1 MKFSAAVSSIFLAG
15 SAVAVPTTVQTDKP
29 QTFDVVAVKPSSP
42 IEDFVVGAA
51 SRGLLLDLANQN
63 ATCEGEN
70 DQATFYIEGSK
81 LFLYSDDKP
90 QQIFVDRSGMGQG
103 ITGYVDEGS
112 SFPRNGELEGWAIN
126 ASGDLTFAGN
136 NFLACPGSIEGAWR
150 IWADAGVLQPGG
162 SQGCVSFVAHT
173 LPNDE
178 PVSCHY
184 S

>member
-15 SAVAVPTTVQTDKP
+15 SAIAVPTTIQTDKP

-42 IEDFVVGAA
+42 IEDFAMGAA
-51 SRGLLLDLANQN
+51 SRGLLLDLPNQN